1 MQAEQTLALLAQRIA
16 EKGDFPA
23 VSSSL
28 SSIVSSMR
36 SEDADDSQLT
46 DLVLSDFALTQKVLR
61 LANSAMY
68 SSFGGAITT
77 VSKAV
82 FMLGTETVGHLVLG
96 LTLLDN
102 LSDAAGSEAARVEL
116 SKSVVAGSVARGVA
130 HRASGRDDE
139 EVPVAALLQE
149 LGRLLVVFY
158 LPELHAQIAN
168 SDPLA
173 EEQAAQRVLGI
184 GLSQLGRAMAEQLG
198 LPEELAQMV
207 GQADIED
214 APGSRTNWLRAV
226 SGFSNAYV
234 GAVARNATSSELR
247 VIASRYA
254 SSTGV
259 SADELSAAAL
269 QATQDED
276 NRSLMRSVMTALPS
290 GAAATCKPSDSGA
303 RLAAG
308 VAEMRDLA
316 GSLNPQQ
323 VVAMAME
330 VMLHSLGF
338 ERALFMLRKPAA
350 RVFETRIALGK
361 TAKPLLGV
369 LSFEEAFSPN
379 VFHLALANNQPI
391 FVADSFDAA
400 IARRLPAWFREHLG
414 NTKSFLLM
422 PVLVN
427 RQAVGLAYGDWG
439 ANAQGDAITAD
450 DMASLGLLRAQIA
463 DAFGAL
469 KRAPVAA

>member
-1 MQAEQTLALLAQRIA
+1 M
-16 EKGDFPA
+16 
-23 VSSSL
+23 
-28 SSIVSSMR
+28 
-36 SEDADDSQLT
+36 
-46 DLVLSDFALTQKVLR
+46 
-61 LANSAMY
+61 
-68 SSFGGAITT
+68 
-77 VSKAV
+77 
-82 FMLGTETVGHLVLG
+82 
-96 LTLLDN
+96 
-102 LSDAAGSEAARVEL
+102 
-116 SKSVVAGSVARGVA
+116 
-130 HRASGRDDE
+130 
-139 EVPVAALLQE
+139 
-149 LGRLLVVFY
+149 
-158 LPELHAQIAN
+158 
-168 SDPLA
+168 
-173 EEQAAQRVLGI
+173 
-184 GLSQLGRAMAEQLG
+184 
-198 LPEELAQMV
+198 
-207 GQADIED
+207 
-214 APGSRTNWLRAV
+214 
-226 SGFSNAYV
+226 
-234 GAVARNATSSELR
+234 
-247 VIASRYA
+247 
-254 SSTGV
+254 
-259 SADELSAAAL
+259 

-290 GAAATCKPSDSGA
+290 GAAASCKPSDSGA

-323 VVAMAME
+323 VVAMAIE

-350 RVFETRIALGK
+350 RMFETRIALGK

-379 VFHLALANNQPI
+379 VFHLALANNTPI

-427 RQAVGLAYGDWG
+427 RQAVGLAYADWG

-469 KRAPVAA
+469 KRAPVVA